1 MSRRVRTLLGL
12 GVAAL
17 WLASPAESGEPRP
30 AAPGTGR
37 VVLVPVNLAVRAVAE
52 VEPGVDPVWR
62 ALVAYLASP
71 EQPAIA
77 LAQPDAGAL
86 WNEVMADEKKAGG
99 GGDLYA
105 AYRRFAKRVAEQA
118 EYGSIVFPTLVTHSA
133 RLSGGRTADWDGV
146 HRPIE
151 IPGRFND
158 SINTFRE
165 GPIWLN
171 RRGAQGELA
180 AASLHVAVFSPTG
193 ELLHQGTGGLVLL
206 QELALPEKSKSD
218 EIEFTTVMRK
228 NPFEAPDQ
236 LREGIA
242 VALGR

>member
-17 WLASPAESGEPRP
+17 WLASPVQSGEPRP

-62 ALVAYLASP
+62 ALVAYFAS
-71 EQPAIA
+71 EHEPAVA
-77 LAQPDAGAL
+77 LMRGDAGAL

-99 GGDLYA
+99 GGDLFA

-118 EYGSIVFPTLVTHSA
+118 EYGSIVFPTLVTHVA
-133 RLSGGRTADWDGV
+133 RLNGRTAEWDGV
-146 HRPIE
+146 HRPVE
-151 IPGRFND
+151 IPGQL
-158 SINTFRE
+158 SEAIETFRE
-165 GPIWLN
+165 GKIWIE
-171 RRGAQGELA
+171 RHTAEGELA
-180 AASLHVAVFSPTG
+180 AASLHVAVFSPAG
-193 ELLHQGTGGLVLL
+193 ELLHEGTGGLVLL
-206 QELALPEKSKSD
+206 QEVGPPAKRD
-218 EIEFTTVMRK
+218 EFELTTVMRK

-236 LREGIA
+236 LREGIG
-242 VALGR
+242 VALGH